1 MQARAIPIR
10 GDRRPRAPRRWRRT
24 PFAAVALSLLAFLSP
39 TLTLA
44 PLQASEPRPASTG
57 PRPLDEPERG
67 PRRPAPI
74 DVAGPVAPVAG
85 PAAAPDPTIVVADGP
100 RFAAALEAARAAG
113 SAYGVTFAAVRDG
126 ALVWTGATGRER
138 DGATAL
144 TPGSELVIGSV
155 TKTYVAATTLQ
166 LAAEGSIDLDDTLR
180 SHLPDL
186 RSISRRITLR
196 QLLDHTSGLADVFND
211 TTRLGLE
218 TDPDHGWTA
227 DELLGSL
234 HAPWYRPG
242 EGWAYAN
249 TNYYL
254 LGLVIERVTGST
266 LEAEV
271 RARFLDPLGLYG
283 TSVLDGAAA
292 PNGPLDAA
300 WTSVFW
306 ASGAMSATAADLAR
320 WGDALY
326 VGSVLTEDARA
337 EMAAFNDHEYGL
349 GAQHIRIGRFEGIG
363 HTGLLNTYTSLLVH
377 LPDEGVTIA
386 LLVNRSDVNL
396 AGMLTARPVGG
407 GPSLL
412 RLALGE

>member
-10 GDRRPRAPRRWRRT
+10 GDRRRRPPRRWRRT
-24 PFAAVALSLLAFLSP
+24 PLAAIALSLLAFLSP

-44 PLQASEPRPASTG
+44 PLQASEPRPAVG
-57 PRPLDEPERG
+57 PRPLDEPAHG
-67 PRRPAPI
+67 PRRPSPI
-74 DVAGPVAPVAG
+74 DVAGPVGPVAG
-85 PAAAPDPTIVVADGP
+85 PGPAPRPAVVADGP

-113 SAYGVTFAAVRDG
+113 SAFGVTFAAVRDG
-126 ALVWTGATGRER
+126 ELLWAGATGRER

-144 TPGSELVIGSV
+144 TPGSEMVIGSV
-155 TKTYVAATTLQ
+155 TKTYVAAAILQ
-166 LAAEGSIDLDDTLR
+166 LAAEGRLDLEDTVR
-180 SHLPDL
+180 SHLPEL
-186 RSISRRITLR
+186 RSISRRITLH
-196 QLLDHTSGLADVFND
+196 QLLDHTSGLADLFND

-234 HAPWYRPG
+234 HEPWYGPG

-266 LEAEV
+266 LEDAL
-271 RARFLDPLGLYG
+271 RARFLGPLGLDG
-283 TSVLDGAAA
+283 THVLDGSAT
-292 PNGPLDAA
+292 PDGLLDAA
-300 WTSVFW
+300 WTTVFW
-306 ASGAMSATAADLAR
+306 ASGAMSASAADLAR

-326 VGSVLTEDARA
+326 AGAVLPDAGRA

-349 GAQHIRIGRFEGIG
+349 GSQRIRIGQFEGIG
-363 HTGLLNTYTSLLVH
+363 HTGLLNTYTTLLVH
-377 LPDEGVTIA
+377 LPRENVTVA
-386 LLVNRSDVNL
+386 LLVNRSDVDL
-396 AGMLTARPVGG
+396 AGMLTARPGD

-412 RLALGE
+412 RLAIGDDR

>member
-10 GDRRPRAPRRWRRT
+10 GDRRRRTPRRWRRT

-44 PLQASEPRPASTG
+44 PLQASEPHPAAG
-57 PRPLDEPERG
+57 PRPLDEPEHG
-67 PRRPAPI
+67 PRRPSPI
-74 DVAGPVAPVAG
+74 DVAGPVTPVAG
-85 PAAAPDPTIVVADGP
+85 PSTAPSPTIAADGP
-100 RFAAALEAARAAG
+100 RFAAALDAARTAA

-126 ALVWTGATGRER
+126 ELVWTGATGRER
-138 DGATAL
+138 DGATPL
-144 TPGSELVIGSV
+144 TPASEMVIGSV
-155 TKTYVAATTLQ
+155 TKTYVAATILQ
-166 LAAEGSIDLDDTLR
+166 LAAEGRLELDDTVR
-180 SHLPDL
+180 SQLPDL

-196 QLLDHTSGLADVFND
+196 QLLDHTSGLADLFND

-227 DELLGSL
+227 DELLDTL
-234 HAPWYRPG
+234 HEPWYRPG

-266 LEAEV
+266 LEAEL
-271 RARFLDPLGLYG
+271 RARFLDTLGLYG

-292 PNGPLDAA
+292 PDGPLDTA

-326 VGSVLTEDARA
+326 AGTVLPDAGRA
-337 EMAAFNDHEYGL
+337 EMGAFNDHEYGL
-349 GAQHIRIGRFEGIG
+349 GSQHIRIGRFEGIG

-377 LPDEGVTIA
+377 LPDEDVTIA

-396 AGMLTARPVGG
+396 AGMLTARPAG

-412 RLALGE
+412 RLAIGGDR